1 MRPPLLIALAVALG
15 ATLWLQQ
22 GEEDPGD
29 IEVAERPAS
38 ARSPAGTRPQAR
50 ADGRPDASAVPVR
63 QAGRAAPQG
72 ALGHDAEPAATQA
85 WLVERVRALQAQ
97 RAQVD
102 ALPPAREMNAATPSA
117 WAMAVPPAPPAP
129 RQARPVD
136 AAPVAPP
143 FPHQWVGRFDDD
155 AVGGQKALRRAV
167 ISGPVSTWVAREGDV
182 IEGQWRVDKIQE
194 RLMRLTYLPL
204 QQSQTVAMK

>member
-1 MRPPLLIALAVALG
+1 MRSPLLIALAVALG

-22 GEEDPGD
+22 GEEDTVD
-29 IEVAERPAS
+29 IQVAERPAS
-38 ARSPAGTRPQAR
+38 ARPQAANR
-50 ADGRPDASAVPVR
+50 PEVKPDAA
-63 QAGRAAPQG
+63 
-72 ALGHDAEPAATQA
+72 PAATQA
-85 WLVERVRALQAQ
+85 WLVDRVQALQAQ

-102 ALPPAREMNAATPSA
+102 ALPPPRAMSATTPSA
-117 WAMAVPPAPPAP
+117 WAAAVPPAPPAP
-129 RQARPVD
+129 RQARAVD

-155 AVGGQKALRRAV
+155 AMDGKKALRRAV

-182 IEGQWRVDKIQE
+182 IEGQWRVDQIQE

>member
-22 GEEDPGD
+22 GEEDTGD
-29 IEVAERPAS
+29 IQVAERPAS
-38 ARSPAGTRPQAR
+38 ARPQAGAR
-50 ADGRPDASAVPVR
+50 PEAAPDAT
-63 QAGRAAPQG
+63 
-72 ALGHDAEPAATQA
+72 PAATQA
-85 WLVERVRALQAQ
+85 WLVDRVQALQAQ

-102 ALPPAREMNAATPSA
+102 ALPPPREMSAATPSA

-129 RQARPVD
+129 RQARAVD

-155 AVGGQKALRRAV
+155 ALDGKKALRRAV

-182 IEGQWRVDKIQE
+182 IEGQWRVDQIQE